1 MPFVAAA
8 AAVVGTAVSVKGA
21 VDTKRA
27 GKRQRTAQRKIQQQQ
42 KRLSDIKAARDR
54 RRIAREGRI
63 ARAKIV
69 SATGGEGGS
78 RAAGVSGSVATQTA
92 SALGFA
98 GQQQQAAD
106 TIFSLGG
113 EASAAS
119 ADLASAQSLIGTG
132 SALVSAA
139 PGIKAAEGIFSTKPA

>member
-1 MPFVAAA
+1 MPFS
-8 AAVVGTAVSVKGA
+8 AAVVIGTAVSVKGA

-27 GKRQRTAQRKIQQQQ
+27 AKRQRTAQRKIQQQQ
-42 KRLSDIKAARDR
+42 KRVADIKAARDR
-54 RRIAREGRI
+54 RRIAREARI
-63 ARAKIV
+63 QRAKIV
-69 SATGGEGGS
+69 SATGGEGGT
-78 RAAGVSGSVATQTA
+78 RAAGVSGSVTTQAA

-119 ADLASAQSLIGTG
+119 ADLASAQSLIQVG
-132 SALVSAA
+132 SAITGAGQFGASRADE
-139 PGIKAAEGIFSTKPA
+139 IKSIFS